1 MEVKFTKEQEA
12 LLLNNYEMACERA
25 KISLHAFDNAAVK
38 VFLLECINGMLSS
51 EVFKKIHDDMSKDIA
66 IATMEFLSK

>member
-12 LLLNNYEMACERA
+12 LLLNNYEKACERA
-25 KISLHAFDNAAVK
+25 KKSLHALDKALVK
-38 VFLLECINGMLSS
+38 VFLLECINDMLSS
-51 EVFKKIHDDMSKDIA
+51 EVSKKIHDDMSKDTA

>member
-12 LLLNNYEMACERA
+12 LLLNNYEMACARA
-25 KISLHAFDNAAVK
+25 KGLRALDKALAK

-51 EVFKKIHDDMSKDIA
+51 EVSNKIHDDTSKDA
-66 IATMEFLSK
+66 ALATLEFLSK